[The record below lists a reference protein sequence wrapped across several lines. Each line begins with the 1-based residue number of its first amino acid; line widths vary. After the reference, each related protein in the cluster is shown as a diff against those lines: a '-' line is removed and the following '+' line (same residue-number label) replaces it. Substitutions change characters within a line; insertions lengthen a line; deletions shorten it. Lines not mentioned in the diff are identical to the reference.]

1 MAGSININ
9 QNNNQVILLD
19 QNRQLVITNNNTNTS
34 TNVTQPVTD
43 VVEVKLGPKGPK
55 GDTGPQGPIGPSGSV
70 DTSSLVTT
78 ASFNSYTGSSDSQFL
93 GTASFASTSSAAI
106 INQGVSNDNQYILT
120 VQDASDTIQQ
130 IQRPSTPFT
139 IRPSIQ
145 NNISGESDKAAEL
158 QVGLNNQAGAIS
170 LISNLIS
177 GNPNYIKTLNQDL
190 YLKVK
195 NSGTGKLFISASAGV
210 ETTGNIT
217 ASGNI
222 SVSGDILATTGS
234 FEYIGFLPEGGSNI
248 TQTGGGAIVIKSSD
262 GGIIELSDTFAL
274 THSEGFLVNTSG
286 DIVTRH
292 ITSSGNIS
300 ASGYIQTSELKGT
313 GTGTTQLNV
322 LGHIT
327 ASGNISSSGT
337 VESNGLIL
345 TSLNGTR
352 YQIRVANDGT
362 LDTAAL

>member
-19 QNRQLVITNNNTNTS
+19 QNRQLIITNNNTNTS

-55 GDTGPQGPIGPSGSV
+55 GDTGLQGPAGPSGSV
-70 DTSSLVTT
+70 DTGSLITIS
-78 ASFNSYTGSSDSQFL
+78 SFNSYTGSSDSQFS

-120 VQDASDTIQQ
+120 VQDSSNNIQQ

-195 NSGTGKLFISASAGV
+195 SSGTGKLFISASAGI
-210 ETTGNIT
+210 E
-217 ASGNI
+217 
-222 SVSGDILATTGS
+222 AT
-234 FEYIGFLPEGGSNI
+234 
-248 TQTGGGAIVIKSSD
+248 
-262 GGIIELSDTFAL
+262 
-274 THSEGFLVNTSG
+274 
-286 DIVTRH
+286 
-292 ITSSGNIS
+292 
-300 ASGYIQTSELKGT
+300 
-313 GTGTTQLNV
+313 
-322 LGHIT
+322 
-327 ASGNISSSGT
+327 GNISSSGT

-345 TSLNGTR
+345 TSPNGTR
-352 YQIRVANDGT
+352 YQISVADDGT
-362 LDTAAL
+362 LGTTVL